1 MLIKDTPRCGLIFI
15 GFNAFTYINL
25 QVGSG
30 SGGGGDGEGEE
41 REKPFVGK
49 KKKKSICFVS
59 FSRDCPEAAGHPVS
73 QPSHVIHPRPQTLV
87 ATTQPP
93 NNCLGRL
100 VQPTFY
106 SVQIFNPAPPWV
118 SLLPLKTLQGLGT
131 PCAGSRQGS
140 ERCAFSS

>member
-15 GFNAFTYINL
+15 VFNAFTYINL

-30 SGGGGDGEGEE
+30 SGGRADKEGEE

-49 KKKKSICFVS
+49 KKKCICFVS

-73 QPSHVIHPRPQTLV
+73 QPSHVIHLRPQTLV
-87 ATTQPP
+87 TATQPP
-93 NNCLGRL
+93 CNCLSRL

-106 SVQIFNPAPPWV
+106 SMEIFKPAPPRV
-118 SLLPLKTLQGLGT
+118 SLLPLKTPQGLGT
-131 PCAGSRQGS
+131 PCAGSRLGS